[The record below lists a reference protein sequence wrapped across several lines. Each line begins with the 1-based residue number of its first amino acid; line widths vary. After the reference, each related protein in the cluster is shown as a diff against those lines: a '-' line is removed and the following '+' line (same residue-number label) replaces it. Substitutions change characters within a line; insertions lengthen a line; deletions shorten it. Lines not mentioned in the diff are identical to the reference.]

1 MGCLQGFSIHQGQE
15 LCQRNSLLPANRSG
29 SPYSAWLWTERGSPV
44 ASRIF
49 WPGSGSNAG
58 VDRGSDDG
66 RGVSVSHRITLTSRP
81 VLPVRRFDPIG
92 GTPLIVPCLF
102 IWRIFTPNV
111 ASMSWRPIEV
121 LQTKGMKGWTTKE
134 AKLAIEWA
142 RTSAEARSPIDEIA
156 GRLGRS
162 IGSVQQFLRRVL
174 PRGEW
179 PWTERPRWAP
189 EEIAAVHGD
198 GTGLPTRSRA
208 AVKKYLSRCCRRAS
222 YDNQYG
228 EELDR
233 QSLTVTQVAADLGL
247 SRASVYRLLDRG
259 VLRRFKGGIA
269 ETSFADLLREH
280 PEVVRY
286 SNLPRDHKEWLVLNG
301 YSDPAIVVKRPS
313 VRGLLE

>member
-1 MGCLQGFSIHQGQE
+1 
-15 LCQRNSLLPANRSG
+15 
-29 SPYSAWLWTERGSPV
+29 
-44 ASRIF
+44 
-49 WPGSGSNAG
+49 
-58 VDRGSDDG
+58 
-66 RGVSVSHRITLTSRP
+66 
-81 VLPVRRFDPIG
+81 
-92 GTPLIVPCLF
+92 
-102 IWRIFTPNV
+102 
-111 ASMSWRPIEV
+111 MSWRPIEA
-121 LQTKGMKGWTTKE
+121 LANEGMTGWTTRE
-134 AKLAIEWA
+134 ARAAIDWA
-142 RTSAEARSPIDEIA
+142 RTPSEVRTPVDEIA

-162 IGSVQQFLRRVL
+162 IGAVQQFLRRVL

-189 EEIAAVHGD
+189 EEIAAVQSD
-198 GTGLPTRSRA
+198 GTILPTRSKA
-208 AVKKYLSRCCRRAS
+208 AVRKYLTRRCRRTS
-222 YDNQYG
+222 DDSLYG
-228 EELDR
+228 AELER

-301 YSDPAIVVKRPS
+301 YSDPAMVVKRPS